1 MYLSRNGVI
10 TGFFFGGGGAAAGDQ
25 QAIVISLTALDHMQL
40 DQGQTGAAGAE
51 AVQLARDSGER
62 VRLIRAAGRLHRQR
76 EMERQVVEKLGQP
89 GGGSGRSARTHS

>member
-25 QAIVISLTALDHMQL
+25 QAIVMSLTALDYMQL

-62 VRLIRAAGRLHRQR
+62 IRLIRAAGRLNTVTGDGTASGR
-76 EMERQVVEKLGQP
+76 EA
-89 GGGSGRSARTHS
+89 GSGPLG